1 MHPSSGLAPDAAP
14 RLTVSVV
21 SHGHDAVLPGLL
33 AQLARNGAGVV
44 GHVIVTHNLPAVPV
58 RPDPAWPFEL
68 SEVFNAAPLG
78 FGANHNRAFGQCSTG
93 QFAILNPDI
102 EAMDAGLW
110 SALAGAA
117 QQPGVGCAYPRL
129 LNPDGSVQNE
139 REAVTPVALL
149 RRHVLKAPQRRTDW
163 VSGALWVVPAA
174 VWRALGGFDERY
186 FMYCEDTDFC
196 LRLQLAGWQLARV
209 EPTARHAA
217 AWASRTPGR
226 AMVWHL
232 RSLLRLW
239 TRPVLWRYLA
249 RPGPR
254 PGRVQKARQ

>member
-1 MHPSSGLAPDAAP
+1 MHPSSGLAPDAAF

-21 SHGHDAVLPGLL
+21 SHGHEAELPGLL
-33 AQLARNGAGVV
+33 AQLARHAAGVV
-44 GHVIVTHNLPAVPV
+44 DRVVLTHNLPAAAV

-68 SEVFNAAPLG
+68 TEVFNASPLG
-78 FGANHNRAFGQCSTG
+78 FGANHNRAFAQCRTG

-102 EAMDAGLW
+102 EAMDAALW
-110 SALAGAA
+110 PALVESA
-117 QQPGVGCAYPRL
+117 QRPGVGCAYPRL

-139 REAVTPVALL
+139 REAVTPLALL
-149 RRHVLKAPQRRTDW
+149 RRHVLKAPQRRIDW
-163 VSGALWVVPAA
+163 VSGALWVVPSA

-217 AWASRTPGR
+217 AWASRKPGR
-226 AMVWHL
+226 AMGWHL
-232 RSLLRLW
+232 RSLLRFW
-239 TRPVLWRYLA
+239 VRPVLWRYLA

-254 PGRVQKARQ
+254 SGSVEKARQ